1 MRGSAR
7 ARTQTPSPTG
17 RPSVDNDL
25 PTPLYHQ
32 IYLILREQIATGA
45 YDAAARLPTEAEI
58 SAAYSVSRITA
69 KRALDELA
77 DDGLVVRRRGRGTQ
91 VVRRVAAAPVEAN
104 ISGLIENLLA
114 VGLETSVDILEFGY
128 GPASPA
134 VRKALA
140 LADGEEVQRAVRVRR
155 HDGTPLSYS
164 TSWVPARIGRAYTAR
179 DLARKP
185 LLALLE
191 KAGCLVGSADQTVSA
206 ALAEPAV
213 ARALEVRVGSP
224 LLSVVRTVFDQRG
237 RPVEHIAI
245 LYRPDRYQYR
255 TKLTRVRGPVTR
267 MWSHA

>member
-1 MRGSAR
+1 MRALRQPPKRMPER
-7 ARTQTPSPTG
+7 A
-17 RPSVDNDL
+17 SVDAAL

-32 IYLILREQIATGA
+32 IYLILREQIAAGTFEG
-45 YDAAARLPTEAEI
+45 AARMPTEAQI
-58 SAAYSVSRITA
+58 SADFSVSRITA

-77 DDGLVVRRRGRGTQ
+77 AEGLVVRRRGRGTELVGQ
-91 VVRRVAAAPVEAN
+91 VAAAPVEAN

-114 VGLETSVDILEFGY
+114 VGLETKVDILDFDY
-128 GPASPA
+128 VPAPSA
-134 VRKALA
+134 VAKSLRLA
-140 LADGEEVQRAVRVRR
+140 AHSEVQRAVRVRR
-155 HDGTPLSYS
+155 HDGVPFSYS
-164 TSWVPARIGRAYTAR
+164 TSWVPADIGRAFTAR

-191 KAGCLVGSADQTVSA
+191 KAGCLVGSADQTLSA
-206 ALAEPAV
+206 VLAAPSVAKALD
-213 ARALEVRVGSP
+213 VRVGSP

-255 TKLTRVRGPVTR
+255 TKLARVRGPVTR